1 MAPPSSHPVG
11 EPGNN
16 ITHKLSSAEMAAGGN
31 FAEIR
36 FRPFLQCVGWQT
48 GTFQPD
54 QLSLVGIQ
62 YSRPVEL
69 TSFNQTF
76 RKLETLDGTIR

>member
-16 ITHKLSSAEMAAGGN
+16 ITHKLSSAEKTAAGKN
-31 FAEIR
+31 FSQKLDLDL
-36 FRPFLQCVGWQT
+36 FSGVGWQT
-48 GTFQPD
+48 ATFQPD

-62 YSRPVEL
+62 YSGGRL
-69 TSFNQTF
+69 S
-76 RKLETLDGTIR
+76 

>member
-16 ITHKLSSAEMAAGGN
+16 ITHKLSSAEMAAV
-31 FAEIR
+31 EILQELD
-36 FRPFLQCVGWQT
+36 FLQCVEWQT

-76 RKLETLDGTIR
+76 RKLETLDSTIR